1 MLEFGIRCCLNVINY
16 LEILIPGI
24 SSLLKK
30 DLIMLNDWKSFV
42 TSFIMIMVYLIV
54 SLNLF
59 YILWLTKDHFNGYM
73 IVRVM
78 DIFWIFIMGFSFI
91 WLIGA
96 NWRPLVFTA
105 ENFCIYDVKSQ
116 KVLKIIE
123 QMQWFFW
130 EKKRSSN
137 SNEQIVYLPE
147 DGEINTTVSLDT
159 GEYFCL
165 SFGIR
170 YRDFNEKTVERLIGF
185 FGTNIANPTLPKR
198 TRLRIKAWLEHNR
211 PNPENGNFT
220 AQMSDDLKE
229 YFEETPLRLTHAGF
243 YHKPEYVFDWHILSV
258 GLVII
263 GSSIL
268 DRVSSFFQ
276 DIYQECDLY
285 YYTNP
290 EISPMVNNLWH
301 L

>member
-1 MLEFGIRCCLNVINY
+1 
-16 LEILIPGI
+16 
-24 SSLLKK
+24 
-30 DLIMLNDWKSFV
+30 MLNDWKSFV
-42 TSFIMIMVYLIV
+42 TSCAMIMVYLIV

-78 DIFWIFIMGFSFI
+78 DIFWIFITGFSFI
-91 WLIGA
+91 WLIGE

-123 QMQWFFW
+123 QMQRFFW
-130 EKKRSSN
+130 EKKRLPN

-147 DGEINTTVSLDT
+147 DGEINTTISLDT
-159 GEYFCL
+159 GEHFCL

-170 YRDFNEKTVERLIGF
+170 YRDFNEQTVERLIGF
-185 FGTNIANPTLPKR
+185 FGTNIASPILPKR
-198 TRLRIKAWLEHNR
+198 TRLRIRAWLEHNR
-211 PNPENGNFT
+211 PNPENGDFT
-220 AQMSDDLKE
+220 AQMSGDLKE
-229 YFEETPLRLTHAGF
+229 YFEETPLRLIHAGF
-243 YHKPEYVFDWHILSV
+243 YHKPEYVFDWNVLSA

-263 GSSIL
+263 GGHIL
-268 DRVSSFFQ
+268 DRTFSFFQ
-276 DIYQECDLY
+276 DMYQECDSHY
-285 YYTNP
+285 HVNP